1 MIIQKL
7 KPFILKQKH
16 LSAQKSQSPVI
27 NLLPWRE
34 QLLQQRYK
42 KLSLYSSALIALLIL
57 LSTALGFVQSDRLN
71 QQHVFNNQL
80 AKTNQHLKSRVEFI
94 SAEVKPKQQYFSLL
108 NHLQKQANLLPYT
121 AQYLA
126 WLATERSDDIYY
138 QTLLQEKGI
147 LELSGITKTQKQL
160 DELIAKLADKAIGK
174 VNIVNLQKY
183 DDETIWFIVKIQTN

>member
-108 NHLQKQANLLPYT
+108 NHLKP
-121 AQYLA
+121 
-126 WLATERSDDIYY
+126 S
-138 QTLLQEKGI
+138 
-147 LELSGITKTQKQL
+147 
-160 DELIAKLADKAIGK
+160 
-174 VNIVNLQKY
+174 
-183 DDETIWFIVKIQTN
+183 